1 MANYSNGEVD
11 TNIGIRR
18 MRYPS
23 NRATSDEDKQNLDKA
38 RQMLRDGQDKA
49 GTRLW
54 WDNKNK

>member
-1 MANYSNGEVD
+1 
-11 TNIGIRR
+11 
-18 MRYPS
+18 MRYPA